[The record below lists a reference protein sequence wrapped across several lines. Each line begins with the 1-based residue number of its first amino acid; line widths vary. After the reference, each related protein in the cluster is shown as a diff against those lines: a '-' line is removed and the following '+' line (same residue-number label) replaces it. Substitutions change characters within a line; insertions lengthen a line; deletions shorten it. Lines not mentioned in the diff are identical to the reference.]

1 MSEKTL
7 KTRIQNKRGT
17 TAEWAAGTAPNFIPL
32 DGELVIYKD
41 VNKIKI
47 GNGTSKVGDLPFVAA
62 NGLDALEYTFTGEVV
77 SSVPSQYSSITI
89 TNSRFNRTPV
99 AGDSVWVPLR
109 VAAESAPSYAALC
122 NASSIGAN
130 QTSFTV
136 VTAPTKIKG
145 TDGKVKDV
153 TLDGESIVNAD
164 GVVELHPTAMTDGY
178 VPVWNNTTKVF
189 EDGIKKTNIVTL
201 DTDQSIGGHKTFD
214 TGFTTT
220 ARAIFNSS
228 AEFNEDLILACPIM
242 ISNSA
247 GTTGQVLTSQGPGN
261 SPKWGDVPAPTN
273 VVTTNTSQTIS
284 GSKTFSAVTTYTGG
298 ITNKRSSTGRFFDCY
313 SSANGATASTIFG
326 VYLNNAGTSSANPIG
341 TVKIGSAGTQCA
353 IKLAGS
359 AGTSGQVII
368 SQGDLKTPKWGDVV
382 TIDTTQ
388 NITGTKTFSN
398 IQITGDAFYQ
408 DARLFFTT
416 ADGAQQSLSMG
427 DTLSTSTNTSFILP
441 LINDDGVAYEL
452 GTALYCHCI
461 IASGGN
467 AVATFQVFCNRR
479 TEFMSLSSL
488 YSSIMSNQTAT
499 VVYIPATGTLHS
511 SSFASAQIVEAVKFM
526 NSKIY
531 ICTRYLSKAASSESI
546 QATDINDISIY
557 ECNRTSR

>member
-17 TAEWAAGTAPNFIPL
+17 TAEWATGTAPNFVPK
-32 DGELVIYKD
+32 DGEIVAYTD
-41 VNKIKI
+41 VHRI
-47 GNGTSKVGDLPFVAA
+47 KVGDGTTKVSALPFV
-62 NGLDALEYTFTGEVV
+62 D
-77 SSVPSQYSSITI
+77 
-89 TNSRFNRTPV
+89 
-99 AGDSVWVPLR
+99 
-109 VAAESAPSYAALC
+109 
-122 NASSIGAN
+122 
-130 QTSFTV
+130 
-136 VTAPTKIKG
+136 
-145 TDGKVKDV
+145 KVRDV
-153 TLDGESIVNAD
+153 TLGGESIVNAN
-164 GVVELHPTAMTDGY
+164 GIVELQPTEMTDGCI
-178 VPVWNNTTKVF
+178 PVWDNTEKIFIDSRCHNTT
-189 EDGIKKTNIVTL
+189 DGLQVEGNIGMYSYEYTLDVNVQEGSFSYSDDAQATIKKYALPITKNSGTL
-201 DTDQSIGGHKTFD
+201 
-214 TGFTTT
+214 
-220 ARAIFNSS
+220 A
-228 AEFNEDLILACPIM
+228 
-242 ISNSA
+242 
-247 GTTGQVLTSQGPGN
+247 LTSDIPSASN
-261 SPKWGDVPAPTN
+261 F
-273 VVTTNTSQTIS
+273 VTTDTNQTIA
-284 GSKTFSAVTTYTGG
+284 GSKTFTSTTTYTGG
-298 ITNKRSSTGRFFDCY
+298 ITNKRSLTGQFFDCY
-313 SSANGATASTIFG
+313 SSASGATASTIFG
-326 VYLNNAGTSSANPIG
+326 VYLNNAGAFSVNPIG

-353 IKLAGS
+353 IELAGS

-416 ADGAQQSLSMG
+416 ADGAQQSLSIG

-467 AVATFQVFCNRR
+467 AVATFQVFCNRQ
-479 TEFMSLSSL
+479 TEFTSLSSL

-511 SSFASAQIVEAVKFM
+511 SSFASAQIVEAVKFT

-531 ICTRYLSKAASSESI
+531 ICTRYLSKAASSESV